1 MDSLLKDLKFALRGM
16 VRSPAFTIIAVLTIG
31 LGIGANTAIFSVV
44 QAVLLRPLP
53 YADPDRLTLVWGELE
68 ARDLRNF
75 PLSPPT
81 LRVLR
86 EQTTLFEGFAG
97 VITFQQPLTEGDG
110 DPEQVWVGGVTANI
124 FSLLGVAPMLGRDFM
139 PEDEEPIGQAV
150 DPNAIP
156 PNAVI
161 LSHGL
166 WQRRFGG
173 DPGVIGRAYEI
184 AGNQAEIVGVMP
196 ADFRLLMPLNTGISN
211 EVEIWTPLRINVE
224 TWPSRNN
231 VLWAGIGR
239 LNPGVSVEQARAETD
254 AVAARIREE
263 DQLHDTGG
271 FKLELISMH
280 ADLTEEVRPIVLALL
295 GAVAFVLLIACANVA
310 NLLLVR
316 ASGREREI
324 AIRSALGGSR
334 GRLIRQL
341 LVESGALALA
351 GGIVGLVLA
360 LGGIELLLTLRP
372 ANLPRIDSVGIDAGV
387 LAFTLLMAVLA
398 AIIFGTVP
406 AIQASRPDLAD
417 SLKDRGR
424 SSALSRQRY
433 FRNGVVVVEVALS
446 VVLLIGA
453 GLLVRSFVEL
463 QNVNPGFDHEN
474 VLTFQ
479 VNIPGNRFDSA
490 EQQTNFSLQMQERLA
505 SIPGVESVSAGT
517 PLPLQSG
524 ALFAGRYGLE
534 EALTD
539 ESKYGQADYRIVLPG
554 YLQTMRTRLLSGR
567 NFSPADFS
575 DSSRVVMI
583 DDVLARKL
591 WPDKSPLGER
601 MLIRVT
607 TLEPQWVEV
616 IGVVEHQRSQSLA
629 VEGRETVY
637 FTDRYV
643 GGLGTHNWVMRSSIN
658 PAGLAGQ
665 VRAEVRA
672 MDPLLPV
679 DNVRTMDEY
688 MSDAMA
694 GNRFALVLIGI
705 FGITALVLA
714 SVGLYGV
721 LAYVVRQRTPEIGVR
736 MAFGAESGNI
746 LKLIV
751 GQGAVLTLIGLIVGL
766 IAAFW
771 LTRFM
776 TSLLVGIAPTDP
788 VTFVGIAVLFAGV
801 ALAASLVPAMR
812 ATGVDPVVA
821 LREE

>member
-1 MDSLLKDLKFALRGM
+1 
-16 VRSPAFTIIAVLTIG
+16 
-31 LGIGANTAIFSVV
+31 
-44 QAVLLRPLP
+44 
-53 YADPDRLTLVWGELE
+53 
-68 ARDLRNF
+68 
-75 PLSPPT
+75 
-81 LRVLR
+81 
-86 EQTTLFEGFAG
+86 
-97 VITFQQPLTEGDG
+97 
-110 DPEQVWVGGVTANI
+110 
-124 FSLLGVAPMLGRDFM
+124 
-139 PEDEEPIGQAV
+139 
-150 DPNAIP
+150 
-156 PNAVI
+156 
-161 LSHGL
+161 
-166 WQRRFGG
+166 
-173 DPGVIGRAYEI
+173 
-184 AGNQAEIVGVMP
+184 
-196 ADFRLLMPLNTGISN
+196 
-211 EVEIWTPLRINVE
+211 
-224 TWPSRNN
+224 
-231 VLWAGIGR
+231 
-239 LNPGVSVEQARAETD
+239 
-254 AVAARIREE
+254 
-263 DQLHDTGG
+263 
-271 FKLELISMH
+271 
-280 ADLTEEVRPIVLALL
+280 
-295 GAVAFVLLIACANVA
+295 
-310 NLLLVR
+310 
-316 ASGREREI
+316 
-324 AIRSALGGSR
+324 
-334 GRLIRQL
+334 
-341 LVESGALALA
+341 
-351 GGIVGLVLA
+351 
-360 LGGIELLLTLRP
+360 
-372 ANLPRIDSVGIDAGV
+372 
-387 LAFTLLMAVLA
+387 
-398 AIIFGTVP
+398 
-406 AIQASRPDLAD
+406 
-417 SLKDRGR
+417 
-424 SSALSRQRY
+424 
-433 FRNGVVVVEVALS
+433 VVVVEVALS